1 MEPKDIS
8 YSQLSLLAERTRFYL
23 YSEYK
28 KENKDESKMN
38 IYQRFIEAYSLG
50 KYEDLFVIWHGG
62 LEQMQG
68 RNLISVVKEL
78 LG

>member
-1 MEPKDIS
+1 MEPKYIS
-8 YSQLSLLAERTRFYL
+8 YSQLSLLTERARFYL

-28 KENKDESKMN
+28 KENQDESKMN

-50 KYEDLFVIWHGG
+50 KYKDLFVIWHGG

-68 RNLISVVKEL
+68 RNLVSVVKEL

>member
-23 YSEYK
+23 YLEYK

-50 KYEDLFVIWHGG
+50 KYEDLFVIWKGG

-68 RNLISVVKEL
+68 TNLITVVKEL

>member
-1 MEPKDIS
+1 MEPKYIS
-8 YSQLSLLAERTRFYL
+8 YSQLSLLVERARFYL
-23 YSEYK
+23 YLEYK

-68 RNLISVVKEL
+68 RNLVSVVKEL

>member
-8 YSQLSLLAERTRFYL
+8 YSQLSLLTERARFYL

-28 KENKDESKMN
+28 KENQDESKMN
-38 IYQRFIEAYSLG
+38 IYEAYSLG

-68 RNLISVVKEL
+68 RNLVTVVKEL

>member
-23 YSEYK
+23 YLEYK

-50 KYEDLFVIWHGG
+50 KYEDLFVIWKGG

>member
-1 MEPKDIS
+1 MKPKDIS
-8 YSQLSLLAERTRFYL
+8 YSQLSLLVEKARFYL

-28 KENKDESKMN
+28 KETMDENKVF
-38 IYQRFIEAYSLG
+38 IYQKFIQAYSLG
-50 KYEDLFVIWHGG
+50 KYEDLFVIWKGG

>member
-8 YSQLSLLAERTRFYL
+8 YSQLSLLTERARFYL
-23 YSEYK
+23 YLEYK

-68 RNLISVVKEL
+68 RNLVSVVKEL

>member
-8 YSQLSLLAERTRFYL
+8 YSQLSLLVERARFYL

-28 KENKDESKMN
+28 KENQDKSKMN

-50 KYEDLFVIWHGG
+50 KYEDLFVIWYGG